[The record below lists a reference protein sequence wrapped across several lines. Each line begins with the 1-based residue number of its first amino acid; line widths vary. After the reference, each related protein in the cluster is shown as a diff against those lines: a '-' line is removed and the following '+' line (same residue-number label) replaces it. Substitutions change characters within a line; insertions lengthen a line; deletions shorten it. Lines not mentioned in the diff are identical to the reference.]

1 LTASL
6 ALGLHHISKA
16 STAEESY
23 YGLFMVTIG
32 LTATYDCNIG
42 YESHMLKAKMAER
55 KRCD

>member
-1 LTASL
+1 LI
-6 ALGLHHISKA
+6 GLPDISKA